1 MYYIISY
8 SKIRVNFSLSFLI
21 LKVGI
26 FIGIFYFSINL
37 LSLVIF
43 TIYLNALFRKKVG
56 VFMKAR
62 YIARTVFLILMII
75 SIFFNEY
82 YQFMTLNLFLAYV
95 PFELCLLLNLFK
107 PVHKYEWPL
116 FIIFA
121 LIFLFMVPNT
131 LYMVTDLIHLNQF
144 TFNFYQGLILVEW
157 AYFTFLVSAVLL
169 ALYLLILMFLE
180 MEKFTPH
187 LWLNRTIIIA
197 MMFLNGLGIYIGRF
211 LRLHSVYLI
220 NEPLRIIN
228 EVWSNLNLEA
238 IGFVLLLVVLQGL
251 LILFAKGV
259 RSAR

>member
-8 SKIRVNFSLSFLI
+8 SKIRVNFPLAFLI
-21 LKVGI
+21 LREGI
-26 FIGIFYFSINL
+26 FIGIFSIKL
-37 LSLVIF
+37 LLLVIS
-43 TIYLNALFRKKVG
+43 TIYLNALFRKKAG

-62 YIARTVFLILMII
+62 YIARTIFLILIII
-75 SIFFNEY
+75 SIFFNDY

-180 MEKFTPH
+180 MEKFTPY

-228 EVWSNLNLEA
+228 KVWSNLNLEA
-238 IGFVLLLVVLQGL
+238 ICFVLLLVVLQGI

>member
-8 SKIRVNFSLSFLI
+8 SKIRINFPLAFLI
-21 LKVGI
+21 LREGI
-26 FIGIFYFSINL
+26 FIGIFSIKL
-37 LSLVIF
+37 LLLVIS

-62 YIARTVFLILMII
+62 YIARTVFLILIII
-75 SIFFNEY
+75 SIFFNDY

-180 MEKFTPH
+180 MEKFTPY
-187 LWLNRTIIIA
+187 LWLNRTMIIA

-228 EVWSNLNLEA
+228 KVWSNLNLEA
-238 IGFVLLLVVLQGL
+238 ICFVLLLVVLQGI

>member
-8 SKIRVNFSLSFLI
+8 SKIRVNFPLAFLI
-21 LKVGI
+21 LREGI
-26 FIGIFYFSINL
+26 FIGIFSIKL
-37 LSLVIF
+37 LLLVIF

-62 YIARTVFLILMII
+62 YIARTIFLIVIII
-75 SIFFNEY
+75 SIFFNDY

-180 MEKFTPH
+180 MEKFTPY

-228 EVWSNLNLEA
+228 KVWSNLNLEA
-238 IGFVLLLVVLQGL
+238 ICFVLLLVVLQGI